1 MKLIVDK
8 YKNGSVNTEFAR
20 LLKRPVE
27 KTEITQIESDIL
39 QNTLR
44 SALKS
49 IGASSLS
56 ANQIGINKR
65 ACLISLNDVELFL
78 LNPIITERSN
88 EGFLFYES
96 CDSIINTLRKPIKTI
111 RSTYVVV
118 NTDNL
123 GELRFEI
130 NTEADSKVV
139 SDDTLRTVLV
149 QHEIDHLDGITIK
162 DRIYSTTVR
171 KNKNYGRNDKIV
183 MKSPQGELIEVKY
196 KNANSLF
203 LKGYEVV

>member
-8 YKNGSVNTEFAR
+8 YKNGSVNPEFAKW
-20 LLKRPVE
+20 LKRPVE
-27 KTEITQIESDIL
+27 KTDMTQIESDIL

-44 SALKS
+44 SVLKS
-49 IGASSLS
+49 IGASSIS

-65 ACLISLNDVELFL
+65 ACLISINDVELFL

-88 EGFLFYES
+88 EGFLFYEA
-96 CDSIINTLRKPIKTI
+96 CDSISSTLKKPIKTV

-123 GELRFEI
+123 GELRFE
-130 NTEADSKVV
+130 TYVKPDSKEV
-139 SDDTLRTVLV
+139 SDETLKTVLI

-171 KNKNYGRNDKIV
+171 NRKNYGRNDKIV
-183 MKSPQGELIEVKY
+183 MKSPNGELIEVKY
-196 KNANSLF
+196 KNANSFL

>member
-8 YKNGSVNTEFAR
+8 YKNGLANPEFTR
-20 LLKRPVE
+20 WLKRPIE
-27 KTEITQIESDIL
+27 KTDITQMDSDIL
-39 QNTLR
+39 QTNLL
-44 SALKS
+44 SILKS
-49 IGASSLS
+49 IGVYSIS
-56 ANQIGINKR
+56 ANQIGINTR
-65 ACLISLNDVELFL
+65 ACLIALNGEELFL

-96 CDSIINTLRKPIKTI
+96 CNSIISTLRKPIKTI

-130 NTEADSKVV
+130 NPEADKTNI
-139 SDDTLRTVLV
+139 SDDTLKTVLV

-162 DRIYSTTVR
+162 DRIYTTTVR
-171 KNKNYGRNDKIV
+171 NTNSYRRNDKIV
-183 MKSPQGELIEVKY
+183 MKSSEGELIEVKY
-196 KNANSLF
+196 KNANSLL
-203 LKGYEVV
+203 LKGYEII